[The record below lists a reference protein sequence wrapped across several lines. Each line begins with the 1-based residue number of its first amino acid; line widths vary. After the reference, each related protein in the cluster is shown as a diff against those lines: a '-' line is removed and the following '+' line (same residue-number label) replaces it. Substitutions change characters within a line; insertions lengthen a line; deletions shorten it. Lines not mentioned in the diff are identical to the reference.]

1 MDLAERMQILMDE
14 VRAIKLIS
22 GAMQRDFETDMS
34 LTSLKKIANLM
45 SMIDGLDVPEIVCS
59 FESVEEQ
66 ELINSKQSG
75 LA

>member
-22 GAMQRDFETDMS
+22 GAMQRDFETDIS
-34 LTSLKKIANLM
+34 INSLKKLANLL
-45 SMIDGLDVPEIVCS
+45 SMIDGLDVPEIICS

>member
-1 MDLAERMQILMDE
+1 MDLAERMQTMMDE
-14 VRAIKLIS
+14 VRAIRLLSRSIQK
-22 GAMQRDFETDMS
+22 DFETE
-34 LTSLKKIANLM
+34 TSIKALKKLANLLA
-45 SMIDGLDVPEIVCS
+45 MIDTLDVPEIICS

>member
-22 GAMQRDFETDMS
+22 GAMQRDFETDIS
-34 LTSLKKIANLM
+34 INSLKKLANLL

>member
-1 MDLAERMQILMDE
+1 MDLAERMQILIDE

-22 GAMQRDFETDMS
+22 GAMQRDFETDIS
-34 LTSLKKIANLM
+34 INSLKKLANLL

>member
-22 GAMQRDFETDMS
+22 GAMQRDFETDIS
-34 LTSLKKIANLM
+34 INSLKKLANLLA
-45 SMIDGLDVPEIVCS
+45 MIDTLDVPEIVCS

>member
-22 GAMQRDFETDMS
+22 GAMQRDFETDIS
-34 LTSLKKIANLM
+34 INSLKKLANLM

>member
-22 GAMQRDFETDMS
+22 GAMQKDFEKDIS
-34 LTSLKKIANLM
+34 INSLKKLANLL
-45 SMIDGLDVPEIVCS
+45 SMIDGLDVPEIICS
-59 FESVEEQ
+59 FESIEEQ